1 MDSRH
6 GSWLAVLEKAYG
18 IIRDR
23 DREKAKKAG
32 KPGKPREIVPTESLG
47 GGSCPPIIALLT
59 GHLAESVR
67 VRNASS
73 EHLHALLVDLNA
85 KRRLMCLGLGDKDG
99 KHPPGTGNHHAY
111 GVFGYNSQQRRVTIF
126 NPWGNNFTPK
136 GPPGIANGYP
146 TVNGL
151 FTVPLDEFRQVFTA
165 LDYETDKPAHK

>member
-1 MDSRH
+1 M
-6 GSWLAVLEKAYG
+6 
-18 IIRDR
+18 
-23 DREKAKKAG
+23 
-32 KPGKPREIVPTESLG
+32 PTESLG

-151 FTVPLDEFRQVFTA
+151 FTVPLDEFRQVFTGGSITRPTSPRTNNDPPCGFRRIRCPTSA
-165 LDYETDKPAHK
+165 NTASP